1 MNLEIQFGNETYYQA
16 HCGNKHEGCINVL
29 KEVAEQGDIPMSD
42 FEVYDINNYENETI
56 GLAEILS
63 IKYLSNNYDL
73 TSAESVV

>member
-1 MNLEIQFGNETYYQA
+1 M
-16 HCGNKHEGCINVL
+16 L